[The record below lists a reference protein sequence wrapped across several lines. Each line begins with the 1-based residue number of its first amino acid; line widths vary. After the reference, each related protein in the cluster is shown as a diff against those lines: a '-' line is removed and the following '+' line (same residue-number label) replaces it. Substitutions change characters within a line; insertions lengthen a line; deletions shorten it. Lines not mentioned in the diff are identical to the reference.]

1 MNEASFLAHRY
12 KISLSRGGC
21 PGRQDLLERKW
32 WGVGEGC
39 TEIKM
44 AGRKEVS
51 GSNVLPQMSAKQSNL
66 VTPSEKILSC

>member
-1 MNEASFLAHRY
+1 MNEGSFMAYRY
-12 KISLSRGGC
+12 KISLSRGGF

-32 WGVGEGC
+32 WAVGEGC

-44 AGRKEVS
+44 AGRKEVA
-51 GSNVLPQMSAKQSNL
+51 GSNVLPHMSANQSNF